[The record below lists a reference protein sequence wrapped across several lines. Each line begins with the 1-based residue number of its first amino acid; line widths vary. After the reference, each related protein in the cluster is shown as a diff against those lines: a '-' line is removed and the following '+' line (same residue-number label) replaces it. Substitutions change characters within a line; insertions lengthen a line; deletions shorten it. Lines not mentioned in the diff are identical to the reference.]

1 MMAGLN
7 LGALALMLD
16 LLVAGLL
23 VATIVYAW
31 VLNRKLSALR
41 SAKPEMEQLIARF
54 VQATARAENGLAEI
68 RQTAE
73 QTGEGLRQATEEG
86 QSIADDLVF
95 LVERAGKLADRLA
108 VPQARR
114 AATEPDRSGTGPR
127 LGAQAHADQPDEVT
141 SKLRALR

>member
-1 MMAGLN
+1 MMTGLDMGY
-7 LGALALMLD
+7 LSLALD
-16 LLVAGLL
+16 LAIAGLL
-23 VATIVYAW
+23 AATVAYAW
-31 VLNRKLSALR
+31 VLNRKLNALR
-41 SAKPEMEQLIARF
+41 AAKPEMEQLIARF

-73 QTGEGLRQATEEG
+73 QTSDGLRQATEQG

-108 VPQARR
+108 VPQSRR
-114 AATEPDRSGTGPR
+114 AQAEPDRLRSGV
-127 LGAQAHADQPDEVT
+127 GAGTEAHAGQADEIT